1 MIQRFIR
8 LLTEIAVDENH
19 IASRY
24 AKLLQGL
31 WFHRSSSATENCNV
45 DGVNADFA
53 ADPALG
59 PPLFGAD
66 ASQGPVFDDVGLELF
81 DGVDTIDGFFA
92 VPPVFPYDLS
102 VFFNNHNSKQAGVSA
117 F

>member
-1 MIQRFIR
+1 MIQQFIR
-8 LLTEIAVDENH
+8 LLTKIAVDESH

-24 AKLLQGL
+24 AKLLQRL
-31 WFHRSSSATENCNV
+31 WFHRGGSTTENCNV

-59 PPLFGAD
+59 PPLFCAE

-102 VFFNNHNSKQAGVSA
+102 VFFNNHHSKQAGVSA